1 MKKKRPLDQEIY
13 LTEYLS
19 GTVASS
25 FEKESD
31 QRILCWDFSKDLDE
45 KLKMQIELL
54 LNEIVKSI
62 KNREERRN
70 RYLLPLKCLFC
81 YAEKSGLKD
90 IMKIILFCRKLLF
103 LESKNINWEANV
115 WFTERLNI
123 SSGRY
128 SRSNAVE
135 SFQIR
140 FQCIIRRVIRV

>member
-123 SSGRY
+123 SSERY

-140 FQCIIRRVIRV
+140 FHCIIRRVIRV

>member
-25 FEKESD
+25 FEKESG

-54 LNEIVKSI
+54 LNEIVKLI

-81 YAEKSGLKD
+81 
-90 IMKIILFCRKLLF
+90 
-103 LESKNINWEANV
+103 
-115 WFTERLNI
+115 
-123 SSGRY
+123 
-128 SRSNAVE
+128 
-135 SFQIR
+135 
-140 FQCIIRRVIRV
+140 